1 MEKLVLV
8 IAAALE
14 LATIENMEDV
24 KTLTCAQRQYHFVYE
39 QKNWTEAQ
47 QHCRQ
52 YYTDLAAIESME
64 DVKTLNNMADLEK
77 MKYSEYSNR
86 AWIGLYNDVNSWRW
100 SMDDTGFYKD
110 GEPELRNW
118 SPEEPNNYKGTECCA
133 EMFDSGLWNDRDCD
147 AVRNAVCIYIA
158 ESDVTFVFIKNMMT
172 WTDAQSFCRANYTDL
187 ASVRN
192 MSENQKIKE
201 LIPKGKKAWIGLFRD
216 SWKWIDGSS
225 SSFRYWDTKEPNN
238 NFHKEMCVA
247 AYFGKE
253 GKWEDWNCDYKR
265 AFVCYS
271 EVRARSKHVVR
282 LGLVKN
288 SSVDLSDPAVMED
301 VLKQLKQKL
310 KDQRVDG
317 DISLSWRTQSGGEV
331 FYKDEK
337 QTKKEARKVKSSL

>member
-1 MEKLVLV
+1 
-8 IAAALE
+8 
-14 LATIENMEDV
+14 
-24 KTLTCAQRQYHFVYE
+24 
-39 QKNWTEAQ
+39 
-47 QHCRQ
+47 
-52 YYTDLAAIESME
+52 ME

-118 SPEEPNNYKGTECCA
+118 SPGEPNNHKGNECCA
-133 EMFDSGLWNDRDCD
+133 EMFDSGLWNDGDCD
-147 AVRNAVCIYIA
+147 AVYNVVCIYIA
-158 ESDVTFVFIKNMMT
+158 ESDVTFVFIKKKMT
-172 WTDAQSFCRANYTDL
+172 WTDAQSFCRAHYTDL

-247 AYFGKE
+247 AYFEKE

-265 AFVCYS
+265 AFVC

-301 VLKQLKQKL
+301 VLKQADHL
-310 KDQRVDG
+310 DFYF
-317 DISLSWRTQSGGEV
+317 V
-331 FYKDEK
+331 FPFHLF
-337 QTKKEARKVKSSL
+337 QHSVGF